1 MMQVARIIALGA
13 AAVCLGV
20 YAGERLQSPNRDRI
34 PATLHAATSEIVAG
48 RDCVLAE
55 VFVETGATVTP
66 DTPLLRFLDPRLEG
80 AIAAKERE
88 LSEATAELQ
97 QREASAAVELS
108 WRRRELLRETYETQQ
123 EIARLEHEHL
133 SRKVEQIAWKEHLS
147 ETEVWTGGDASEIRL
162 QPITMSRLRPDAT
175 RLQALL
181 KEDAA
186 AAAAEALQKQ
196 LSRAQQRLEELAR
209 LADGLES
216 VVRVSSGVEVA
227 AARKSRCEAELTAL
241 QEQQAAL
248 TIRSSSYG
256 TVGLWHRQPGSP
268 VRTGDVVVE
277 LLDEAQLS
285 LIAHVPSQQIGRL
298 AEGQKIEVE
307 FADRLVRYGTVAAIP
322 PQVAR
327 PVDAPQDPSLPVKI
341 QPTGRLWPKLPI
353 GSRVYLKLPRA

>member
-1 MMQVARIIALGA
+1 MMQVARILVLGA

-20 YAGERLQSPNRDRI
+20 CAGERLRSPNRDQI

-55 VFVETGATVTP
+55 VFVATGDLVAP
-66 DTPLLRFLDPRLEG
+66 ETPLLRFSDPLLDA
-80 AIAAKERE
+80 AIAAKDRE
-88 LSEATAELQ
+88 LAEATVELQ

-108 WRRRELLRETYETQQ
+108 WRRRDLLRETYETQQ
-123 EIARLEHEHL
+123 ELARLEHEHL

-147 ETEVWTGGDASEIRL
+147 ESEVWTGGDSSEIRL
-162 QPITMSRLRPDAT
+162 QPITLSRPRPDAS

-196 LSRAQQRLEELAR
+196 VTRAMQRLEELAR
-209 LADGLES
+209 ISDGLEP
-216 VVRVSSGVEVA
+216 VVRVSAGVDVA
-227 AARKSRCEAELTAL
+227 TARKSLCEAELATLHA
-241 QEQQAAL
+241 QQAAL
-248 TIRSSSYG
+248 MIRSSGYG

-298 AEGQKIEVE
+298 VEGQKIEVE
-307 FADRLVRYGTVAAIP
+307 FADRVVRHGTVTSIP

-327 PVDAPQDPSLPVKI
+327 SVDAPLDPCLPVKI

-353 GSRVYLKLPRA
+353 GSRVHLKLPRA